1 MLPDQIGLT
10 CAACHTG
17 HLEYNNVSLLIDGG
31 TAPVNFLKL
40 QKALQVS
47 LAYTKIIPG
56 RYGRFSERVLGPNA
70 TAAAAGRVE
79 GQLRR
84 PAHGA

>member
-1 MLPDQIGLT
+1 M
-10 CAACHTG
+10 
-17 HLEYNNVSLLIDGG
+17 LIDGG

-47 LAYTKIIPG
+47 LAYTKLIPG

-70 TAAAAGRVE
+70 SAEDQAK
-79 GQLRR
+79 LKS
-84 PAHGA
+84 